1 MNYEGNL
8 CFVVLAGKYRTGKS
22 FLLNR
27 LLDLQGEGVKFIFYS
42 FSIIKR
48 LIQFIFYK

>member
-27 LLDLQGEGVKFIFYS
+27 LLDLQGEGVKFY
-42 FSIIKR
+42 FSIINM
-48 LIQFIFYK
+48 L